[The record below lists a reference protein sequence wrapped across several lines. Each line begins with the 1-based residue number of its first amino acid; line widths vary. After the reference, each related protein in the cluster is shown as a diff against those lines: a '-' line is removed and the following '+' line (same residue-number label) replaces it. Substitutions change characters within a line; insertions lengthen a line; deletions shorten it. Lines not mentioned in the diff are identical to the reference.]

1 MNIGIS
7 SDVRVRFPALVLKAF
22 TLLKA
27 YFFLF
32 TGIRVPTNIGIS
44 SDVRVRFPPLVLKAF
59 TLLKAYF
66 FSIHWLKRPDEYRDI
81 FGCEGSIPSFGTQS
95 LHIVE
100 GLFFLYSL
108 VEVSG

>member
-7 SDVRVRFPALVLKAF
+7 SDVRVRFH
-22 TLLKA
+22 
-27 YFFLF
+27 
-32 TGIRVPTNIGIS
+32 
-44 SDVRVRFPPLVLKAF
+44 PLVLKAF

-100 GLFFLYSL
+100 GLFFSL
-108 VEVSG
+108 HWLKRPDEYRDIFGCVVLISFFFIQNPHIIESLFFFLFAG

>member
-1 MNIGIS
+1 MHIAIS
-7 SDVRVRFPALVLKAF
+7 SDVRVP
-22 TLLKA
+22 
-27 YFFLF
+27 
-32 TGIRVPTNIGIS
+32 
-44 SDVRVRFPPLVLKAF
+44 FPPLVLKAF

-100 GLFFLYSL
+100 GLFFFYPLFEASRGISGFFRFVGL
-108 VEVSG
+108 VPFFGYLNPYLC